1 MFHSHNE
8 TMNVWTHFLGSL
20 LFVFL
25 LYLTYAL
32 PVEKYST
39 LGNIQTQVVG
49 LGTMVKEEVDTMW
62 HGWKGTVPRWPITV
76 FVLCA
81 IRCLSGSAIFHN
93 FLSTTRK
100 TRAILQTLDYCGI
113 CILICGSYVP
123 VVYYSFYHYPTY
135 LKIHLTAVIAI
146 NVLNVSVMATPTFR
160 YAWFAFSIVDNPSTD
175 PCEPCPLPSLLATP
189 SSSLLIC
196 TCWRGSTTS
205 SSP

>member
-49 LGTMVKEEVDTMW
+49 FGTMVKEEVDTMW

-81 IRCLSGSAIFHN
+81 IRCLSGSALFHN
-93 FLSTTRK
+93 FLSTTRQ
-100 TRAILQTLDYCGI
+100 TRALLPTHDYSGM
-113 CILICGSYVP
+113 CI
-123 VVYYSFYHYPTY
+123 SFYHYPTY

-160 YAWFAFSIVDNPSTD
+160 YA
-175 PCEPCPLPSLLATP
+175 
-189 SSSLLIC
+189 
-196 TCWRGSTTS
+196 
-205 SSP
+205 